1 MSSLRTWT
9 DLSIVLLSLEC
20 MVFLVIALAVG
31 YFLVRVMNIVHIK
44 AFSATRKAQ
53 EITRIVATTTNR
65 VSEKVAE
72 PMIVSHREATRA
84 QSTMREF
91 FNDGSHNKTTSTP
104 KQEKN
109 P

>member
-20 MVFLVIALAVG
+20 MVLLVIALAVG
-31 YFLVRVMNIVHIK
+31 YFLVRVMNVVHIK
-44 AFSATRKAQ
+44 VFSATRKAQ
-53 EITRIVATTTNR
+53 ELTRVVATTTNR

-72 PMIVSHREATRA
+72 PMIVSQREAARA
-84 QSTMREF
+84 QATASEF
-91 FNDGSHNKTTSTP
+91 FKNEPSNKTTTTS